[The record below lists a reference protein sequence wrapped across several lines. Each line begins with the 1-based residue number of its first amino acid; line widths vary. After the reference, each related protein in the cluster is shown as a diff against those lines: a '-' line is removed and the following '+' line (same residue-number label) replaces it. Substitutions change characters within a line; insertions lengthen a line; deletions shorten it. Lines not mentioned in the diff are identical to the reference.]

1 MPQFDLFDGVK
12 TLNVVSVS
20 GGKDSTA
27 TALLA
32 IERNTENLMF
42 LFADTGNESPKTY
55 DYLNYLDSV
64 LFERSGKHIE
74 RLKADFSN
82 RINKAIEMAE
92 ELGEHSPLPPVGIPF
107 LDLSMHY
114 GFFPTSQ
121 KRFCTGEL
129 KRDVIRRFLN
139 PYLNSGYVITDWQG
153 IRAEESKLRAEMAA
167 RSLVL
172 TTATGGELWKYL
184 PIHSWKASDC
194 FEYLKRQGVK
204 ANPLYEDGFS
214 HVGCFPC
221 VNWKISELAILADK
235 YPERVQEI
243 SAWEHVVSASSGKP
257 VTFYP
262 NESFRERVNR
272 AWSKVYGRI
281 EKCKF

>member
-1 MPQFDLFDGVK
+1 MPQLDLFDGVR
-12 TLNVVSVS
+12 TLNIVSVS

-32 IERNTENLMF
+32 IEHKTDNLIF
-42 LFADTGNESPKTY
+42 VFADTGNEAEKTY
-55 DYLNYLDSV
+55 DYLEYLDGI
-64 LFERSGKHIE
+64 LFERSGKHITC
-74 RLKADFSN
+74 LKADFSD
-82 RINKAIEMAE
+82 RIEKAIDMAE
-92 ELGEHSPLPPVGIPF
+92 SLGEPPPFPATGNPF
-107 LDLSMHY
+107 LDLSKHY

-139 PYLNSGYVITDWQG
+139 PYLNSGWVITDWQG
-153 IRAEESKLRAEMAA
+153 IRAEESKLRADMADC
-167 RSLVL
+167 SLVL
-172 TTATGGELWKYL
+172 TTPTGGELWKYL

-221 VNWKISELAILADK
+221 VNWKMSELAILVEK

-243 SAWEHVVSASSGKP
+243 TAWEHVVSASSGKP

-272 AWSKVYGRI
+272 AWSKVYGRV
-281 EKCKF
+281 EK

>member
-1 MPQFDLFDGVK
+1 MAQLDLFDGVR

-55 DYLNYLDSV
+55 DYLNYLDGV

-74 RLKADFSN
+74 RLKADLSN
-82 RINKAIEMAE
+82 RIRKAIEIAE
-92 ELGEHSPLPPVGIPF
+92 TIGEPAPLPPTGIPF
-107 LDLSMHY
+107 LDLSMHN

-129 KRDVIRRFLN
+129 KRDVVRRYIRR
-139 PYLNSGYVITDWQG
+139 YLNSGYVITDWQG
-153 IRAEESKLRAEMAA
+153 IRAEESKLRAKMSE
-167 RSLVL
+167 RSLIL
-172 TTATGGELWKYL
+172 TSETGGELWKYL

-204 ANPLYEDGFS
+204 ANPLYEEGFS

-221 VNWKISELAILADK
+221 VNWRMSELAILAEK

-243 SAWEHVVSASSGKP
+243 SAWEHVVSASSGKS

-272 AWSKVYGRI
+272 AWSKIYGRI
-281 EKCKF
+281 EK

>member
-1 MPQFDLFDGVK
+1 MAQLDLFDGVR

-32 IERNTENLMF
+32 IEQNTDNIMF
-42 LFADTGNESPKTY
+42 IFADTGNESHKTY
-55 DYLNYLDSV
+55 DYLEYLDGI
-64 LFERSGKHIE
+64 LFERSGKRITC
-74 RLKADFSN
+74 LKADFSN
-82 RINKAIEMAE
+82 RIEKAIDAAE
-92 ELGEHSPLPPVGIPF
+92 SLGEPSPLPATGNPF
-107 LDLSMHY
+107 LDLSTHY
-114 GFFPTSQ
+114 GIFPTSQ

-129 KRDVIRRFLN
+129 KRDVIRRYLN

-153 IRAEESKLRAEMAA
+153 IRAEESKLRAEMST

-194 FEYLKRQGVK
+194 FEYSKRQGVK

-221 VNWKISELAILADK
+221 VNWKTSELAILAEK
-235 YPERVQEI
+235 YPERVEEI
-243 SAWEHVVSASSGKP
+243 STWERLISMSSGKP

-262 NESFRERVNR
+262 NESFREKTNR
-272 AWSKVYGRI
+272 ALAKIMGGLKN
-281 EKCKF
+281 E

>member
-1 MPQFDLFDGVK
+1 MAQLDLFDGVR
-12 TLNVVSVS
+12 TLNVVSIS

-32 IERNTENLMF
+32 IEQKTDNLMF
-42 LFADTGNESPKTY
+42 VFADTGNEAPKTY
-55 DYLNYLDSV
+55 DYLDYLDV
-64 LFERSGKHIE
+64 ILFERSGKHIK
-74 RLKADFSN
+74 RLKADFGN
-82 RINKAIEMAE
+82 RIEKALDIAE
-92 ELGEHSPLPPVGIPF
+92 SLGEPSPLPATGIPF

-153 IRAEESKLRAEMAA
+153 IRAEESKLRAEMSDC
-167 RSLVL
+167 SLVL

-184 PIHSWKASDC
+184 PIHSWKATDC

-204 ANPLYEDGFS
+204 ANPLYDDGFS

-221 VNWKISELAILADK
+221 VNWKMSELAILAEK
-235 YPERVQEI
+235 YPKRVKEI
-243 SAWEHVVSASSGKP
+243 SFWEHLVSASSGKP

-272 AWSKVYGRI
+272 AWSKVYGNV
-281 EKCKF
+281 EK

>member
-1 MPQFDLFDGVK
+1 MAQLDLFDGVR
-12 TLNVVSVS
+12 TLNVVSIS

-32 IERNTENLMF
+32 IEQKTDNLMF
-42 LFADTGNESPKTY
+42 VFADTGNEAPKTY
-55 DYLNYLDSV
+55 DYLDYLDV
-64 LFERSGKHIE
+64 ILFERSGKHIK
-74 RLKADFSN
+74 RLKADFGN
-82 RINKAIEMAE
+82 RIEKALDIAE
-92 ELGEHSPLPPVGIPF
+92 SLGEPSPLPATGIPF

-153 IRAEESKLRAEMAA
+153 IRAEESKLRAEMSDC
-167 RSLVL
+167 SLVL

-184 PIHSWKASDC
+184 PIHSWKATDC

-204 ANPLYEDGFS
+204 ANPLYDDGLS

-221 VNWKISELAILADK
+221 VNWKMSELAILAEK
-235 YPERVQEI
+235 YPKRVKEI
-243 SAWEHVVSASSGKP
+243 SFWEHLVSASSGKP

-272 AWSKVYGRI
+272 AWSKVYGNV
-281 EKCKF
+281 EK

>member
-1 MPQFDLFDGVK
+1 MAQLDLFDGVR

-32 IERNTENLMF
+32 IEQKTGNLEF
-42 LFADTGNESPKTY
+42 VFADTGNESPKTY
-55 DYLNYLDSV
+55 DYLEYLDGV
-64 LFERSGKHIE
+64 LFERSGKHIT
-74 RLKADFSN
+74 RLKADFSE
-82 RINKAIEMAE
+82 RIEKAIDMAE
-92 ELGEHSPLPPVGIPF
+92 SLGEQPPFPATGNPF
-107 LDLSMHY
+107 LDLSKHY

-153 IRAEESKLRAEMAA
+153 IRAEESKLRAEMTG

-194 FEYLKRQGVK
+194 FEYLRRQGVK

-221 VNWKISELAILADK
+221 VNWRMSELAILAEK
-235 YPERVQEI
+235 YPERVKEI
-243 SAWEHVVSASSGKP
+243 SHWEHLVSASTGKTI
-257 VTFYP
+257 TFYP
-262 NESFRERVNR
+262 NESFIKKTNR
-272 AWSKVYGRI
+272 ALEKVYGRT
-281 EKCKF
+281 EK

>member
-1 MPQFDLFDGVK
+1 MAQLDLFDGVR
-12 TLNVVSVS
+12 TLNIVSIS

-32 IERNTENLMF
+32 IEQKTENLMF
-42 LFADTGNESPKTY
+42 IFADTGNESTKTY
-55 DYLNYLDSV
+55 DYLDYLDEIF
-64 LFERSGKHIE
+64 FERSGQHIQ
-74 RLKADFSN
+74 RLKADFSK
-82 RINKAIEMAE
+82 RIEKACEIAE
-92 ELGEHSPLPPVGIPF
+92 TLGEIPPIPSTGNPF

-114 GFFPTSQ
+114 GFFPTSK

-129 KRDVIRRFLN
+129 KRDVIRRFLSQ
-139 PYLNSGYVITDWQG
+139 YLNTGYVITDWQG
-153 IRAEESKLRAEMAA
+153 IRAEESKQRANMTE

-172 TTATGGELWKYL
+172 TTETGGELWKYL

-194 FEYLKRQGVK
+194 FEYLMRQGVK

-243 SAWEHVVSASSGKP
+243 SAWEHIVSASSGKP

-262 NESFRERVNR
+262 NESFRKRVNR

-281 EKCKF
+281 EK